1 MFSAL
6 AAEQYRAV
14 AAMRWQMLR
23 HGLRTRRGKFEA
35 GARIFSTVF
44 FSLIGLAAGVGLGF
58 AAYAIVSEH
67 SLRLLPVLFWPVF
80 LLWQIAPIMAAS
92 FQEHVDMSGFLRFP
106 MSFGSYMLVTL
117 VFGAFDIPS
126 ILGWICVA
134 GIWTGVAIAQPA
146 AIPAATAAVL
156 LFGFFNVL
164 LTRAVFAWLD
174 RWLAQRRT
182 REILGVGFL
191 FLLLAVQL
199 VNPAL
204 HPYKGHAP
212 AINGQLLL
220 RVERV
225 QSVLPPGLSA
235 SAVRLAVSGRA
246 AQGILPLGELAVYG
260 ALAGMLLGV
269 RLHAEYRGESLGE
282 GAAAITAGPKAVR
295 RAGQGRLRL
304 LSGPLGAVIEKE
316 LRYVARSGM
325 MLYSL
330 AAPLV
335 MILILGGGRQPSSP
349 FASMGG
355 YALPVGVAY
364 SFLGLTRIIY
374 NSLGGEGAGVQLYFL
389 SPTPMR
395 AVMLA
400 KNLVQTGFFCVEM
413 ALVCAIIHF
422 RYGMPDAAMIAV
434 TFCWLLFAL
443 PMQLAIGNLLSLTM
457 AYRMTF
463 SRMSREEGAVGN
475 GLTSVVAQVAIVG
488 VGAAVF
494 FPLARYG
501 HAGLAS
507 GVFLLL
513 ALAAAGFWAWILSRI
528 DRLAAARREAL
539 IGILARAA

>member
-1 MFSAL
+1 
-6 AAEQYRAV
+6 
-14 AAMRWQMLR
+14 
-23 HGLRTRRGKFEA
+23 
-35 GARIFSTVF
+35 
-44 FSLIGLAAGVGLGF
+44 
-58 AAYAIVSEH
+58 
-67 SLRLLPVLFWPVF
+67 
-80 LLWQIAPIMAAS
+80 
-92 FQEHVDMSGFLRFP
+92 
-106 MSFGSYMLVTL
+106 
-117 VFGAFDIPS
+117 
-126 ILGWICVA
+126 
-134 GIWTGVAIAQPA
+134 
-146 AIPAATAAVL
+146 
-156 LFGFFNVL
+156 
-164 LTRAVFAWLD
+164 
-174 RWLAQRRT
+174 
-182 REILGVGFL
+182 
-191 FLLLAVQL
+191 
-199 VNPAL
+199 
-204 HPYKGHAP
+204 
-212 AINGQLLL
+212 
-220 RVERV
+220 
-225 QSVLPPGLSA
+225 LSA

-246 AQGILPLGELAVYG
+246 AKGILPLGELAVYG

-282 GAAAITAGPKAVR
+282 GAAAMTAGPKAVR

-395 AVMLA
+395 AV
-400 KNLVQTGFFCVEM
+400 M